1 MDDLLAAR
9 VQMEVSLAFHMIFAA
24 IGIGMPLL
32 MIISEG
38 LWMRTGNHTY
48 LDLAKK
54 WSKVTGLLFAIG
66 AVSGTALSFELGLLW
81 PTFMEFAGGIIGA
94 AFALEG
100 YAFFIE
106 AIFLGLYLYGWNR
119 LSPLA
124 HWLCGLVVAVSGA
137 LSGILVLSANA
148 WMQHPVGFDIQDGK
162 PVNVRP
168 MEALFNPGWAV
179 FATHSTLAC
188 YVATSFAVAAVYA
201 FAMLK
206 GQRDEYHNKAIK
218 MAMVVGAITAFL
230 QPLSGDL
237 NARFTTQHQPSK
249 LAAMEGIFETQRGA
263 PLTILGW
270 PDLEER
276 RLKYGIEIP
285 KGLSLLAKHDP
296 NAEIKG
302 LNDIPREDWPNVYV
316 VRNAFQ
322 IMVGL
327 GFTLIGISVW
337 YWASRRWRRLDNRLL
352 LIALVASGF
361 MGFTAL
367 EAGWF
372 VTEVGRQPWVIYG
385 VMRTEDAVTPAP
397 GTANVL
403 YGFSL
408 LYLLLSATLVW
419 LLLRLR
425 HRGPAAYDQPPEGGR
440 VVTT

>member
-137 LSGILVLSANA
+137 
-148 WMQHPVGFDIQDGK
+148 F
-162 PVNVRP
+162 
-168 MEALFNPGWAV
+168 FNPGWAV